1 MSEDKINKLEINF
14 AVMQNQMENI
24 EKTLCSIESK
34 LDNFFIEADKK
45 YADKW
50 VERFVW
56 VALTA
61 GVGSLV
67 VALAKIVF
75 K

>member
-1 MSEDKINKLEINF
+1 MDDDKINKLEIKF
-14 AVMQNQMENI
+14 AVMENKMENVERAMI
-24 EKTLCSIESK
+24 EMKDSFDKFCQK
-34 LDNFFIEADKK
+34 ADEK

-56 VALTA
+56 VAVTA
-61 GVGSLV
+61 SVGSLV
-67 VALAKIVF
+67 VALAKIIF

>member
-1 MSEDKINKLEINF
+1 MDDDKINKLEINF
-14 AVMQNQMENI
+14 AVMKNQMENI
-24 EKTLCSIESK
+24 EKTLCSIEAK
-34 LDNFFIEADKK
+34 LDNFFVEADEK

-56 VALTA
+56 VAVTA

-67 VALAKIVF
+67 IALAKIIF

>member
-14 AVMQNQMENI
+14 AVMKNQMENI
-24 EKTLCSIESK
+24 EKTLRSIESK

>member
-1 MSEDKINKLEINF
+1 MSDNEINNLKINF
-14 AVMQNQMENI
+14 AVMQTKMENI
-24 EKTLCSIESK
+24 EKTLCSIEAK
-34 LDNFFIEADKK
+34 LDNFFDEADKK

-56 VALTA
+56 VAVTA

-67 VALAKIVF
+67 VALAKMVL

>member
-1 MSEDKINKLEINF
+1 MDDDKINKLEINF
-14 AVMQNQMENI
+14 AVMKNQMENI

-34 LDNFFIEADKK
+34 LDNFFVEADEK

-56 VALTA
+56 VAVTA

-67 VALAKIVF
+67 IALAKIIF

>member
-1 MSEDKINKLEINF
+1 MSEESINNLKIKF
-14 AVMQNQMENI
+14 AVMENKMENVERAMI
-24 EKTLCSIESK
+24 EMKDSFDKFCQK
-34 LDNFFIEADKK
+34 ADEK

-67 VALAKIVF
+67 VALAKIIF